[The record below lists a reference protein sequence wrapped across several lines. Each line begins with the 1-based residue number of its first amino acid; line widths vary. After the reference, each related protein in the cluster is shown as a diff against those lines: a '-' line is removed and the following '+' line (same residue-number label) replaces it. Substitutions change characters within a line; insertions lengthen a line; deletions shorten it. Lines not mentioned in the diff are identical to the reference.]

1 MGDIPEK
8 LQAAAPKAL
17 REALGQVIADL
28 RREWRQERAV
38 IESEARAVIAEA
50 QGALTAARAE
60 LGALKVKHEA
70 TIELL
75 KANAGARSIA
85 DPQMITASSA
95 AAPPPPSPH
104 SVPPGC
110 WS

>member
-1 MGDIPEK
+1 MTEMNDIPEK

-38 IESEARAVIAEA
+38 IEAEARASIAEA

-60 LGALKVKHEA
+60 LDALKVRHETA
-70 TIELL
+70 LELL
-75 KANAGARSIA
+75 KAHEPARSTMA
-85 DPQMITASSA
+85 PKMQPPAASPQLTA
-95 AAPPPPSPH
+95 
-104 SVPPGC
+104 PGG